1 MISEKIKIDSFI
13 KYHEATWL
21 GENPLF
27 PSSIWNLLNNMLN
40 RTTNVC
46 ETYNKKMNSAIS
58 KPSPNIYRLIEIL
71 KDFEQLAAID
81 FEKANQGQK
90 KNRRTKE
97 DLKDKQ
103 IEILRIK
110 YENGLIE
117 MMDYLIEISS
127 FVQSFD

>member
-1 MISEKIKIDSFI
+1 
-13 KYHEATWL
+13 
-21 GENPLF
+21 
-27 PSSIWNLLNNMLN
+27 
-40 RTTNVC
+40 
-46 ETYNKKMNSAIS
+46 MNSAIS
-58 KPSPNIYRLIEIL
+58 KPGPNIYRLIELL